1 MLSSHTLARPHSKY
15 PTCSPVAY
23 STFGDRAH
31 GTLRITKGT
40 VLYYSLIC
48 APSAKASAKEAR
60 SDTFESNITGFYA
73 KNTVLSELKLMVAE

>member
-48 APSAKASAKEAR
+48 APSAKEAR